1 MENETI
7 DTGQTGG
14 TPPKNWLVESIL
26 VTILCCLPFGI
37 VGIINAA
44 KVDSAFKQGQVA
56 EAEKASREAARWTK
70 IGFFCGLGVVV
81 IYLILMALGVAGGM
95 MSGGF

>member
-7 DTGQTGG
+7 DTGQSGG
-14 TPPKNWLVESIL
+14 IAPKNWLVESIL

-44 KVDSAFKQGQVA
+44 KVDSAYKQGQIA
-56 EAEKASREAARWTK
+56 EAERASKEAGKWTK

-81 IYLILMALGVAGGM
+81 IYLIMMALGVAGGI
-95 MSGGF
+95 MSSGF